1 MTKKIT
7 WALAVAVA
15 HGVTGVLLA
24 RALKDIKEH

>member
-1 MTKKIT
+1 MTTKIM

-15 HGVTGVLLA
+15 HGATGVLLT